1 MSALGPST
9 NLRDTKSSVSV
20 LHPGIPFTSVIAAGC
35 NITHTA
41 FTQEHLSSPCALII
55 GAKVRWVQNKAMIF
69 QDTRGTVLCS
79 GFTSTLRL
87 EGSVWDLQKLAEATA
102 TAECVLACDLGKS
115 CGLVQVSSE
124 EIYIQENKNKSTW
137 TQIWMSHIQTSK
149 IIESTVSALNV
160 NRHLQ

>member
-41 FTQEHLSSPCALII
+41 FTLQHLSSACALII
-55 GAKVRWVQNKAMIF
+55 GPKVRWVQNKAMIF
-69 QDTRGTVLCS
+69 QDIQESVLCS
-79 GFTSTLRL
+79 GFTSAFCL

-102 TAECVLACDLGKS
+102 TSECVLACDLGKS
-115 CGLVQVSSE
+115 CGLVQVRAVRK
-124 EIYIQENKNKSTW
+124 YTYKAQRVNNNKSTW
-137 TQIWMSHIQTSK
+137 TPIWTSDTSK
-149 IIESTVSALNV
+149 LPKY
-160 NRHLQ
+160 

>member
-41 FTQEHLSSPCALII
+41 FTREHLSSPCALII

-69 QDTRGTVLCS
+69 QDTRETVLCS
-79 GFTSTLRL
+79 GFTSALSL

-102 TAECVLACDLGKS
+102 TSECVLACDLGKS
-115 CGLVQVSSE
+115 CGLVQVRAVRKYTYKAQSV
-124 EIYIQENKNKSTW
+124 NKNKSTW
-137 TQIWMSHIQTSK
+137 THMNTWIWMSDTSK
-149 IIESTVSALNV
+149 LPK
-160 NRHLQ
+160 